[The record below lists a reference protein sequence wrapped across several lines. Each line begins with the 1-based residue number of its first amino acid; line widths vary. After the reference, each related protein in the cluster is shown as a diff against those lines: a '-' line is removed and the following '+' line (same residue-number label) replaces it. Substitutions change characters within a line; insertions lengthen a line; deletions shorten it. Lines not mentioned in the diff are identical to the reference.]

1 MKSLLTIFSLLIFT
15 MPTFAHDHLITVE
28 SQHSVKNTADKFVQ
42 LVEDKGLR
50 LFARI
55 DHSENAAGVDLELRP
70 TEVILFGNPNA
81 GTLLMQCAATVAID
95 LPQKALVWEDADGT
109 VKLAYSNPAFMKELH
124 AIEGCD
130 PVLEKITGLLA
141 SLAAAATE

>member
-1 MKSLLTIFSLLIFT
+1 MKSLLTIFTLLLFT
-15 MPTFAHDHLITVE
+15 MPTFAHDHLITVD
-28 SQHSVKNTADKFVQ
+28 SQHSVADTANKFTK

-55 DHSENAAGVDLELRP
+55 DHAANAAGVDLELKP

-81 GTLLMQCAATVAID
+81 GTVLMQCAPTVAID
-95 LPQKALVWEDADGT
+95 LPQKVVVWEDADGS

-130 PVLEKITGLLA
+130 PVLQKITGLLA
-141 SLAAAATE
+141 GLAAAATQ

>member
-1 MKSLLTIFSLLIFT
+1 MKSLLTIFTLLLFT
-15 MPTFAHDHLITVE
+15 MPTFAHDHLITVD
-28 SQHSVKNTADKFVQ
+28 SQHSVADTANKFTK

-55 DHSENAAGVDLELRP
+55 DHAANAAGVDLELKP

-81 GTLLMQCAATVAID
+81 GTVLMQCAPTVAID
-95 LPQKALVWEDADGT
+95 LPQKVLVWEDADGS

-130 PVLEKITGLLA
+130 PVLQKITGLLA
-141 SLAAAATE
+141 GLAAAATQ

>member
-1 MKSLLTIFSLLIFT
+1 

-28 SQHSVKNTADKFVQ
+28 SKHSVADTANKFAQ
-42 LVEDKGLR
+42 LIEDKGLR

-55 DHSENAAGVDLELRP
+55 DHANNAAGVDLELKP

-81 GTLLMQCAATVAID
+81 GTVLMQCAATVAID
-95 LPQKALVWEDADGT
+95 LPQKVLIWEDGQGK
-109 VKLAYSNPAFMKELH
+109 VQLAYTNPAFMKELH
-124 AIEGCD
+124 NIEGCD

-141 SLAAAATE
+141 SLAATATE

>member
-1 MKSLLTIFSLLIFT
+1 MKIANFLFILLFS
-15 MPTFAHDHLITVE
+15 MPTYANDHLITLE
-28 SQHSVKNTADKFVQ
+28 SQHSVKATADKFVQ

-55 DHSENAAGVDLELRP
+55 DHAANADGVGLELKP
-70 TEVILFGNPNA
+70 TEVVLFGNPNA
-81 GTLLMQCAATVAID
+81 GTVLMQCAATMAID
-95 LPQKALVWEDADGT
+95 LPQKVLVWQGEDDK
-109 VKLAYSNPAFMKELH
+109 VRLAYPNPAFMKELH